1 MAQSGGAGALR
12 SVVLGLL
19 NILARTPGKPAAMA
33 SAEVRRILVVE
44 LWNIGDVVLLLPF
57 LTQLR
62 LRFPNASVTLLARP
76 HARVILANTGLV
88 DEFLDDAEP
97 AENWL
102 SLNPLLGGWR
112 DLWRLRRQLRER
124 DFDIAFQCRLHVREH
139 VILAMSGARRRIGY
153 AFGEGDRMLTD
164 ALHVDNP
171 HRRKVEDWLRL
182 LSVVGG
188 PVDDSS
194 ATLRVA
200 AEERKAAEQFLAGHG
215 VRDTDI
221 LIGLHPGASLPEKRW
236 PLERFAAVARELV
249 LRNDVRVIAFADPYG
264 YGSSLGDVEGVVVAS
279 TTLRQLIATIDRC
292 ALLVCNDSGPMHIA
306 GGLGVRTVAIFGSG
320 VDRWFAP
327 LGEGHELIS
336 AESESGVENIPVDR
350 VLDAVDRMIA
360 ARSAPGT
367 PIPSTPQL
375 SPS

>member
-1 MAQSGGAGALR
+1 
-12 SVVLGLL
+12 
-19 NILARTPGKPAAMA
+19 
-33 SAEVRRILVVE
+33 
-44 LWNIGDVVLLLPF
+44 
-57 LTQLR
+57 
-62 LRFPNASVTLLARP
+62 
-76 HARVILANTGLV
+76 
-88 DEFLDDAEP
+88 
-97 AENWL
+97 
-102 SLNPLLGGWR
+102 
-112 DLWRLRRQLRER
+112 
-124 DFDIAFQCRLHVREH
+124 
-139 VILAMSGARRRIGY
+139 
-153 AFGEGDRMLTD
+153 MLTD
-164 ALHVDNP
+164 AVHVDNP
-171 HRRKVEDWLRL
+171 HRHKVEDWLRL

-194 ATLRVA
+194 TTLRVA
-200 AEERKAAEQFLAGHG
+200 AEEWKAAEQFLAGHG

-249 LRNDVRVIAFADPYG
+249 LRNDVRVIAFADPQG